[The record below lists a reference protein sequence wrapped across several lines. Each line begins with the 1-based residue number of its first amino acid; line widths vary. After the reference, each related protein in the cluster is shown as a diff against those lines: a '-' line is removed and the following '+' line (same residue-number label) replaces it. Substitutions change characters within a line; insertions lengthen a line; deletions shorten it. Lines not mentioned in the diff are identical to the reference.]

1 MLGSSAM
8 INKEVEELHT
18 RLLSGNEAL
27 ALGALRAGVMVAAG
41 YPGTPSTGA
50 LECLLEMQKSGRL
63 DGRHVEWSVN
73 EKVALEVCAGAAWAG
88 QRALCTMKM
97 SGLNVAY
104 DSLCSIGYSGCPGG
118 LVVYVADDPGASAGM
133 CEQDSRGFAYM
144 SDLPMLEPASVPEAY
159 RMVQMAFDLS
169 ERVGTPV
176 IIRLVT
182 AVAHAYAAVQVE
194 EADALPARDP
204 VLVRDIS
211 RFTKAGAAICMAQHR
226 DVIERLQ
233 QAGKII
239 QDSGLNELALA
250 PEPGGLGIVAV
261 GAAAAYL
268 EEGLEA
274 IARLSNGGFRREQV
288 NILRL
293 AAVNPFPEEQV
304 RRLLHHSKSVL
315 VLEELEPHIE
325 RGAYVEAQRSGWQG
339 KIVGKIDGTLSRVGE
354 YGSADVVKGIRTAI
368 NLTIPPNA
376 GEGDHSAEQ
385 LAAQRPITVCA
396 GCPHRGTFMAINRAI
411 RKLKFKQDEILV
423 TGDIGCTIL
432 GMNPPFNTVW
442 TEISMGASIG
452 LAQGYVWG
460 GVKTPVIATIG
471 DSTFF
476 HAGIPALV
484 NAIQQN
490 IPLTLIIMD
499 NGWTAMT
506 GMQEN
511 PGTCLAP
518 ASTRSVD
525 IARIVPA
532 LGVEQFFTADPFDF
546 VGTADTIQEAM
557 TLPGVK
563 VVLCRQECAIPAMRR
578 GERIDDVRIVEEN
591 CNLCKLCIM
600 ITGCPAFSIKG
611 EVVAIDQA
619 LCYGCCLCIETCHR
633 DAIVAARVH
642 KEAVV

>member
-1 MLGSSAM
+1 ML
-8 INKEVEELHT
+8 
-18 RLLSGNEAL
+18 RLVSGNEAL
-27 ALGALRAGVMVAAG
+27 ALGALRAGVKVAAG

-50 LECLLEMQKSGRL
+50 LECLIEMQKSGSL
-63 DGRHVEWSVN
+63 EGRHVEWSVN
-73 EKVALEVCAGAAWAG
+73 EKVALEVCAGASWAG

-97 SGLNVAY
+97 SGLNVAF
-104 DSLCSIGYSGCPGG
+104 DSLCSIAYSGCLGG
-118 LVVYVADDPGASAGM
+118 LVIYVADDPGASAGM

-144 SDLPMLEPASVPEAY
+144 SDLPMLEPASAAQAY
-159 RMVQMAFDLS
+159 SLVQTAFDLS

-176 IIRLVT
+176 LVRLVT
-182 AVAHAYAAVQVE
+182 AVAHSYAVVQIE
-194 EADALPARDP
+194 GRDALPARDP
-204 VLVRDIS
+204 VLVRDITK
-211 RFTKAGAAICMAQHR
+211 FTKAGAAICMSQHR
-226 DVIERLQ
+226 DVIARLAQAER
-233 QAGKII
+233 II
-239 QDSGLNELALA
+239 QEAGVNELALA

-261 GAAAAYL
+261 GTAAAYL
-268 EEGLEA
+268 EEGLGVVA
-274 IARLSNGGFRREQV
+274 SSSGGTFKREETSV
-288 NILRL
+288 LRL
-293 AAVNPFPEEQV
+293 GAVNPLPDDQI
-304 RRLLHHSKSVL
+304 RALLQHSWSIL
-315 VLEELEPHIE
+315 VLEELEPYVE
-325 RGAYVEAQRSGWQG
+325 RAVYVEAQKIGWQG
-339 KIVGKIDGTLSRVGE
+339 RIIGKLDRVLSRIGE
-354 YGSADVVKGIRTAI
+354 YGAGDVVRGVGAALD
-368 NLTIPPNA
+368 LTIPPGPVA
-376 GEGDHSAEQ
+376 RDDSAER

-452 LAQGYVWG
+452 LAQGYVWS

-490 IPLTLIIMD
+490 ISLTLIIMD

-511 PGTCLAP
+511 PGTRAGDS
-518 ASTRSVD
+518 STRPVD

-532 LGVEQFFTADPFDF
+532 LGVEQFFEADPFDF
-546 VGTADTIQEAM
+546 VGTADIIQKAM

-578 GERIDDVRIVEEN
+578 GDRIGKMRVVEEN
-591 CNLCKLCIM
+591 CNLCNLCIM
-600 ITGCPAFSIKG
+600 ITGCPAISIEG
-611 EVVAIDQA
+611 EVILIDQA
-619 LCYGCCLCIETCHR
+619 LCYGCGLCIDTCHR
-633 DAIVAARVH
+633 DAIVA
-642 KEAVV
+642 EAIPEEAFA